1 MKATALPL
9 SLILV
14 LALFAAP
21 VVAQAE
27 PVTETTCLRLTSET
41 PLEGVEP
48 AALGQLLIEGA
59 VAVEVLADE
68 ACRADRTESSE
79 PAATGTSHVR
89 FIAFGAGAAV
99 ELAGLARRHEG
110 ADTIAEI
117 DAAARA
123 IAAWA
128 KQQRK
133 WLDNHPPQACYVAEH
148 KRWRMGVVQVRR
160 AAKSVR
166 EALRTFKPR
175 PMRLAVRQLSAG
187 ADNLSSVD
195 LGAVREACVGAD

>member
-1 MKATALPL
+1 VKAAALPL

-14 LALFAAP
+14 LAVFAAP

-41 PLEGVEP
+41 PLESVEP

-68 ACRADRTESSE
+68 ACAADGTASSE
-79 PAATGTSHVR
+79 PAARGTSHVR

-99 ELAGLARRHEG
+99 ELVGLAKRHEG
-110 ADTIAEI
+110 ADTIVEI
-117 DAAARA
+117 DTAARA

-128 KQQRK
+128 KHQRK
-133 WLDNHPPQACYVAEH
+133 WLDKHPPQACYQAEH
-148 KRWRMGVVQVRR
+148 KQWRTGVVQVRR

-166 EALRTFKPR
+166 EALRTLKPR
-175 PMRLAVRQLSAG
+175 PMRQAVRQLSAG

-195 LGAVREACVGAD
+195 LGAVRERCMRAG